1 MEPQYLDALVV
12 GAGFGGI
19 YQLKKLLDQKLQVK
33 GIDMAGDFGGT
44 WYWNRYPG
52 ALSDTQ
58 SFLYRYSWDLED
70 LKSYPWKGHYLKGP
84 EILAYLKHVA
94 EKYGFRKHFQFN
106 TELLSAKWADDER
119 RWTVTLS
126 TDEVLKVKY
135 LITGLG
141 PLSKTNFPKIPNMQ
155 SFQGELYHTA
165 RWPDDVDLK
174 GKRVGIIGNGSTGV
188 QVITAIAKAN
198 EVKQLLSFQ
207 RNPQYS
213 VPAGNGPVSAENRK
227 KLNDSYEEV
236 WDQAKNSLFAYGFQE
251 STRPTFSVTPQQR
264 EHIFEDAWQ
273 KGNGFRFMF
282 WTFGDI
288 TVNEGANKAAAEF
301 IKKKICQTVKDPEK
315 ARKLCPREFYA
326 RRPLCDTGY
335 YEQFNRDNVD
345 VVDIKTN
352 PIIEFTPN
360 GLKTAEGK
368 IYELDVVICATGF
381 DAVDGSYT
389 RIAIQGRGGETLKD
403 HWSKNGPTSYLGIC
417 VPNFPNLFMICGP
430 NGPFSNLPPAIET
443 HVELISDLVA
453 TAETEPARLVQE
465 VKTATGANGINGNGH
480 ANGCP
485 PSHGIIEAEVEAEE
499 KWTDLCDQLSSKSLF
514 RRIETS
520 WIFGAN
526 VPGKKAVPMFWFG
539 GLGPY
544 RKTVKEIYD
553 DELRGF
559 KKFDAQPGRAVL

>member
-1 MEPQYLDALVV
+1 LAYS
-12 GAGFGGI
+12 
-19 YQLKKLLDQKLQVK
+19 
-33 GIDMAGDFGGT
+33 
-44 WYWNRYPG
+44 N
-52 ALSDTQ
+52 STQ

-70 LKSYPWKGHYLKGP
+70 LKTYPWKNHYLQGP
-84 EILAYLKHVA
+84 EILAYLKHVVQ
-94 EKYGFRKHFQFN
+94 KYDLRKHFQFN
-106 TELLSAKWADDER
+106 TELLSAEWREEER
-119 RWTVTLS
+119 RWVVSLS

-141 PLSKTNFPKIPNMQ
+141 LLSKTNVPKIPNIQ
-155 SFQGELYHTA
+155 TFQGELYHTA
-165 RWPDDVDLK
+165 RWPDGVDLR
-174 GKRVGIIGNGSTGV
+174 GKRVGVIGNGSTGV
-188 QVITAIAKAN
+188 QLITAIAKAG

-213 VPAGNGPVSAENRK
+213 VPAGNGPMSAEGRK
-227 KLNDSYEEV
+227 RLNDSYEEV
-236 WDQAKNSLFAYGFQE
+236 WEQAKNSLFAYGFQE
-251 STRPTFSVTPQQR
+251 STRPTFSVTPEKR
-264 EHIFEDAWQ
+264 EQIFEDAWQ

-288 TVNEGANKAAAEF
+288 TIDEEANKAAAEF

-352 PIIEFTPN
+352 PITEFTPN
-360 GLKTAEGK
+360 GIKTADGK
-368 IYELDVVICATGF
+368 VYELDVVVCATGF

-389 RIAIQGRGGETLKD
+389 RISIQGRSGETLKA
-403 HWSKNGPTSYLGIC
+403 HWSKKGPTSYLGIC

-443 HVELISDLVA
+443 HVEFISDLIA
-453 TAETEPARLVQE
+453 IAETDPARLT
-465 VKTATGANGINGNGH
+465 KAASTASEATGINGGGQLNGH
-480 ANGCP
+480 ANGRT
-485 PSHGIIEAEVEAEE
+485 PSHGIIEAEAEAEE
-499 KWTDLCDQLSSKSLF
+499 KWTGLCDQLSSKSLF

-526 VPGKKAVPMFWFG
+526 VPGKKAVPMFFFG

-544 RKTVKEIYD
+544 KKKVQEIYD
-553 DELRGF
+553 DDLRGF
-559 KKFDAQPGRAVL
+559 KRFDAQPERACL